1 MESLFLPLSSIA
13 VCRRIDDFLGFP
25 WPLEGTCLAG
35 TCLAHWSWDCFQ
47 EAVRQI
53 GMMLTTSHNH
63 IEDLHTVEHGKES
76 LFPSIASFQMNDSSE
91 GKTDGISSI
100 TI

>member
-1 MESLFLPLSSIA
+1 MLDIEML
-13 VCRRIDDFLGFP
+13 VERNGGEERGERRG
-25 WPLEGTCLAG
+25 EERG
-35 TCLAHWSWDCFQ
+35 HERCFQ

-91 GKTDGISSI
+91 GKT
-100 TI
+100 